1 MIPPMLSTPAVV
13 FFEVV
18 LAVHIMAAIVA
29 FGVTFAY
36 PIIFAIVE
44 KADPRA
50 LPALH
55 RAEVA
60 VGQRLIT
67 PGLGIVLIAG
77 IYLTSKLHEW
87 SAFYVQW
94 GLGAAIV
101 LGALAGMFFAPIE
114 KRLVELAD
122 RDVRAAGDGEVSL
135 SAEYRAQSK
144 RLAIVGALSSL
155 LVLVT
160 VYFMATHTGA

>member
-1 MIPPMLSTPAVV
+1 MLVAVAV
-13 FFEVV
+13 YEIV
-18 LAVHIMAAIVA
+18 LAVHIMAAVVA

-36 PIIFAIVE
+36 PIIFAVVE

-55 RAEVA
+55 RAELI
-60 VGQRLIT
+60 VGQRLIQ
-67 PGLGIVLIAG
+67 PGLAVVLLAG
-77 IYLTSKLHEW
+77 IYLASKLHEW

-94 GLGAAIV
+94 GLAVAIV
-101 LGALAGMFFAPIE
+101 LGALAGMFFTPIE
-114 KRLVELAD
+114 RRLIELAD
-122 RDVRAAGDGEVSL
+122 RDVAAAAGGEVTL

-144 RLAIVGALSSL
+144 RLATVGALSSL

-160 VYFMATHTGA
+160 IYFMATRIGA

>member
-1 MIPPMLSTPAVV
+1 VLVAVA

-18 LAVHIMAAIVA
+18 LALHIMAAVVA

-36 PIIFAIVE
+36 PIIFAVVE
-44 KADPRA
+44 KADRRA

-55 RAEVA
+55 RAERA

-67 PGLGIVLIAG
+67 PGLGVVLIAG
-77 IYLTSKLHEW
+77 IYLASKLHEW

-101 LGALAGMFFAPIE
+101 LGALGGMFFAPTE
-114 KRLVELAD
+114 RRLAELAD
-122 RDVRAAGDGEVSL
+122 RDVAAAGDGEITM
-135 SAEYRAQSK
+135 SAEYNALAK
-144 RLAIVGALSSL
+144 RLAQVGAASSL

-160 VYFMATHTGA
+160 IYFMTTHTGG

>member
-1 MIPPMLSTPAVV
+1 VLTAVA

-18 LAVHIMAAIVA
+18 LAIHIMAAVVA

-36 PIIFAIVE
+36 PIIFAVIE

-50 LPALH
+50 LAAMH
-55 RAEVA
+55 RAERA

-67 PGLGIVLIAG
+67 PGLGVVLLAG
-77 IYLTSKLHEW
+77 IYLASKLHEW

-94 GLGAAIV
+94 GLGVAIV
-101 LGALAGMFFAPIE
+101 LGALGGMFFAPTE
-114 KRLVELAD
+114 KRLAELAD
-122 RDVRAAGDGEVSL
+122 RDVEAASGGQVTL
-135 SAEYRAQSK
+135 SAEYQALSR
-144 RLAIVGALSSL
+144 RLALMGALASL

-160 VYFMATHTGA
+160 IYLMVTHTGA